1 MDLRFSLLLPGKGGP
16 KKSRKSRLVG
26 WFEKRDVKAELVVY
40 TAEFTVDAGFGEPG
54 AIVVANRHHREFFLE
69 SVVVEGSALPCGTVY
84 FDCNSWVQ
92 TTGELPGNSKSI
104 FYSYKAGLLFYFRFM
119 ETCTCEKLLALQVMV
134 LTLCPT
140 AGHVAI
146 RFNILYYD
154 SNNVTFVVL

>member
-1 MDLRFSLLLPGKGGP
+1 KGRRLGTADSPPAIGHGHHPDASVLRLFFGGTQP
-16 KKSRKSRLVG
+16 SKVCRAPSPWPSGTTTSSSSR
-26 WFEKRDVKAELVVY
+26 A
-40 TAEFTVDAGFGEPG
+40 
-54 AIVVANRHHREFFLE
+54 
-69 SVVVEGSALPCGTVY
+69 SVHFA
-84 FDCNSWVQ
+84 CNSWVQ

-154 SNNVTFVVL
+154 SNNVTFCGTCELRN